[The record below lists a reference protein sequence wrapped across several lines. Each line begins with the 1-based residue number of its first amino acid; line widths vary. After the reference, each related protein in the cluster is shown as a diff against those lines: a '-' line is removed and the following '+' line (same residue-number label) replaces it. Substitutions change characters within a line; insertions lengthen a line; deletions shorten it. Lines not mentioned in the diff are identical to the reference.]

1 MLSNDNNIETIA
13 QLVEELKKYISL
25 KSEYIRL
32 NVVEKAVRLFTVITM
47 AFVLTVIFLLAL
59 IFFSFA
65 IAYGLGSLIG
75 NAWAFCI
82 VGGLY
87 LLLFFIC
94 IIRRRSW
101 IERPLVRFLASMFME

>member
-47 AFVLTVIFLLAL
+47 TIVLMIIFLLAL
-59 IFFSFA
+59 TYFSFA
-65 IAYGLGSLIG
+65 FAYALGSLIG

-87 LLLFFIC
+87 LAFFITC
-94 IIRRRSW
+94 IICRKKW